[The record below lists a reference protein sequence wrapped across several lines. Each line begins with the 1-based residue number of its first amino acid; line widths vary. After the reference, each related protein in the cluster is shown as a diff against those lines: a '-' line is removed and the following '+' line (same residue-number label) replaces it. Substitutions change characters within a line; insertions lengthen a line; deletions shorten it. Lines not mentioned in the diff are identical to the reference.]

1 MRGAIN
7 SKWLESNIRFVVVV
21 VVVVVVCLCGRVDEG
36 GTVLHCVC
44 VWGTQH
50 YERERES
57 RRKNSLRGLDSHCL
71 EARVRVKGRTVPG
84 DASRNWIMIS

>member
-1 MRGAIN
+1 MMMLMMIDDALLMQV
-7 SKWLESNIRFVVVV
+7 SRF
-21 VVVVVVCLCGRVDEG
+21 
-36 GTVLHCVC
+36 
-44 VWGTQH
+44 

-57 RRKNSLRGLDSHCL
+57 RRKNSLRGLDSNCL